1 MIYNSNEDKFQ
12 SIAIG
17 LRNNMNIVLETKFNE
32 ASVIDFVKPD
42 FDRSLKLVL
51 LYSFSLPYFL
61 WKSKSHK
68 CA

>member
-12 SIAIG
+12 SIALG

-42 FDRSLKLVL
+42 FDRSLKLVS